1 MKIYINKAQKEENS
15 DELTDDKVVS
25 VAEEI
30 LDKYLDAFL
39 ELAK

>member
-1 MKIYINKAQKEENS
+1 MRIYINKAQKEENS